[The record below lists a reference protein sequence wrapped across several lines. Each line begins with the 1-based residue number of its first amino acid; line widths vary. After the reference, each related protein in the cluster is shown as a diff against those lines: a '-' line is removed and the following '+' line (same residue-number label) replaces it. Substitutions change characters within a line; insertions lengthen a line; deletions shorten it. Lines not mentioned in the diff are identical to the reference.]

1 MKTTKT
7 FFMPFLQLLFV
18 AKFPAS
24 FDWPNV
30 FSFVVFTHSIGLRRK
45 KRKNDQN
52 FSLCKNA
59 ELEQIQGVH

>member
-1 MKTTKT
+1 
-7 FFMPFLQLLFV
+7 MPFLQLLFV

-45 KRKNDQN
+45 KKEKMTKTFR
-52 FSLCKNA
+52 SVRMLS
-59 ELEQIQGVH
+59 